1 VVAVGDGGWVRV
13 LLLGSDNDGDGEGEM
28 ALFELR

>member
-1 VVAVGDGGWVRV
+1 VVAVGDGGWVQV
-13 LLLGSDNDGDGEGEM
+13 LLLGSDNDGDDEGEM